1 VFVASKN
8 LTMLSSPQQ
17 KKKKK
22 KKKKKKIIFFFQKP
36 CVGVARQDQ
45 VQLAQVPFGGA
56 LHQQGHRC
64 AGESIHCKNKKSG
77 FFFVPRR
84 NDFFFFFFFF
94 FFFSTHIQKI
104 NKIFRSRI
112 RRLAVTSSLRRRTAT
127 SFRAMVCTSV

>member
-8 LTMLSSPQQ
+8 LTSSLLLN

-22 KKKKKKIIFFFQKP
+22 KKKKKKNHFFFQKP

-84 NDFFFFFFFF
+84 NDFFFFFFSQHTYKK
-94 FFFSTHIQKI
+94 STK
-104 NKIFRSRI
+104 FLDRVFEDWR
-112 RRLAVTSSLRRRTAT
+112 
-127 SFRAMVCTSV
+127 

>member
-8 LTMLSSPQQ
+8 LTSSLLLN

-22 KKKKKKIIFFFQKP
+22 KKKKKKNHFFFQKP

-84 NDFFFFFFFF
+84 NDFFFFFFF
-94 FFFSTHIQKI
+94 STHIQKI

-112 RRLAVTSSLRRRTAT
+112 RRLAVTLSLRRRTAT
-127 SFRAMVCTSV
+127 SFRAMVCTLV